1 MEDACI
7 RGCPE
12 MIDKETTVKTM
23 ERLRSVRRQLVR
35 EYPFFGELLM
45 NLQLAVAEVE
55 TACTDGKHLIVDPGF
70 SERLTDEAR
79 RVLPLFQKKRKKAAP
94 VEHCL

>member
-1 MEDACI
+1 
-7 RGCPE
+7 

-55 TACTDGKHLIVDPGF
+55 TACTDGSIPRDG
-70 SERLTDEAR
+70 
-79 RVLPLFQKKRKKAAP
+79 
-94 VEHCL
+94 